1 MDKIPS
7 QNPQC
12 EGVNQN
18 RIIFDSRAP
27 TTGRVCFPIK
37 MNGSAYEMQA
47 GSAHGVTEGSEFSLY
62 NDSLTINDSPS
73 LCVFVVASAAAI
85 GPFTTT
91 LKIKGTS
98 SAITLSATSCVL
110 QTKAGAPEDL
120 LLLSPLD
127 EKLLRLYETL
137 ATMMKES
144 HPGKRQIRPV
154 LEKEKARLG
163 LSIVDNRIAFDIFD
177 SRLAEYGLTRIP
189 QTVANDPK
197 EIIPVL
203 HGAAHFYWHLNR
215 EVKDALVDTC
225 IEIECKTLIPTR
237 DRDSSG
243 HLIYKPTGDN
253 HLQGGVIDVVAS
265 DRTMYG
271 YKITNESDRDLY
283 LNAFYF
289 DNTDFSIQP
298 YYQSPTSGKFKTYP
312 TLTKDGGYLP
322 LGYGSGGVGP
332 FTYQL
337 EDNTDID
344 VGYLVFFITSENV
357 NLSTIP
363 QKTPFKPLGRKSV
376 QVTTPADPVYGTILV
391 PIVQRRYPVQGQ

>member
-1 MDKIPS
+1 VFWS
-7 QNPQC
+7 FHTHL
-12 EGVNQN
+12 V
-18 RIIFDSRAP
+18 RSRHI
-27 TTGRVCFPIK
+27 T
-37 MNGSAYEMQA
+37 
-47 GSAHGVTEGSEFSLY
+47 
-62 NDSLTINDSPS
+62 
-73 LCVFVVASAAAI
+73 AI
-85 GPFTTT
+85 CPFTTT

-98 SAITLSATSCVL
+98 SAITLSTTSCVL

-120 LLLSPLD
+120 LLLAPLD
-127 EKLLRLYETL
+127 EKLLILYETL

-163 LSIVDNRIAFDIFD
+163 LSIVDNKIAFDIFD

-189 QTVANDPK
+189 HTVANDPK

-225 IEIECKTLIPTR
+225 IEIECKTLTPTR
-237 DRDSSG
+237 DRDASG

-289 DNTDFSIQP
+289 DNTDFSIRNLIYNF
-298 YYQSPTSGKFKTYP
+298 YYH
-312 TLTKDGGYLP
+312 
-322 LGYGSGGVGP
+322 
-332 FTYQL
+332 
-337 EDNTDID
+337 
-344 VGYLVFFITSENV
+344 
-357 NLSTIP
+357 
-363 QKTPFKPLGRKSV
+363 
-376 QVTTPADPVYGTILV
+376 
-391 PIVQRRYPVQGQ
+391 